1 MKERALHVNVA
12 DVAVKVLNDMFVNGS
27 VERRQVAVTT
37 SQLVQ
42 HSSISWVDWTHN
54 DMYDN
59 MNDHN

>member
-42 HSSISWVDWTHN
+42 HSSICWVDWTHD

-59 MNDHN
+59 MDDHD